1 MANDLIVLEFGI
13 RTSKLARETFYH
25 INISA
30 ILYFRYRYRVIIFVL
45 SHSASVHNVVI
56 TSVVWWSM
64 DDINDIKKKK
74 KKKKKSNCCSQGD
87 EKIR

>member
-25 INISA
+25 RNISA
-30 ILYFRYRYRVIIFVL
+30 ILYFRYRVIIFVL

-64 DDINDIKKKK
+64 DDIKKKK
-74 KKKKKSNCCSQGD
+74 KKKEKKNESNCCSQGD